1 MRSWFC
7 CRNVHQCI
15 CSAILELGKSSACIF
30 PSFNKNRL
38 VCFCISI
45 SSSSI
50 EKKTVLLILHCNSNN
65 RTALYN
71 LEILHYEMFNDCKNA
86 EPCFSKIVS
95 LEPKNTLAMGQLINM
110 LICNKKIDEAML
122 FANIYL
128 TFVPD
133 DTTMRNVYTMLGE
146 EKRRVTK

>member
-1 MRSWFC
+1 
-7 CRNVHQCI
+7 
-15 CSAILELGKSSACIF
+15 
-30 PSFNKNRL
+30 
-38 VCFCISI
+38 
-45 SSSSI
+45 
-50 EKKTVLLILHCNSNN
+50 
-65 RTALYN
+65 
-71 LEILHYEMFNDCKNA
+71 
-86 EPCFSKIVS
+86 
-95 LEPKNTLAMGQLINM
+95 MGQLINM